1 MNMHKGNL
9 TREQAVAI
17 VGEATVAKAEADNC
31 DFTNR
36 VQTDGDT
43 DVEFSASARNDKGDI
58 VIVYY
63 YQTQEALDGP
73 DGEGIED
80 LGSLDW
86 TIAGYEV
93 I

>member
-1 MNMHKGNL
+1 MRKGNL

-31 DFTNR
+31 DYSNR

-43 DVEFSASARNDKGDI
+43 AVEFCASARNEAGDI

-63 YQTQEALDGP
+63 YQSQEAIDGP
-73 DGEGIED
+73 GGDGVD
-80 LGSLDW
+80 DMGSLDW
-86 TIAGYEV
+86 QIAGYEV